1 MNRSKK
7 DADILASLS
16 NEELRA
22 AQRLIVAVEKGSVRE
37 VRQLLQASAPVN
49 VPVGYRG
56 RHALHTA
63 AFKGN
68 AAVVRELLAG
78 GADVNAGNDSN
89 MSALALAAF
98 QRRVDT
104 CMALL
109 EADNLDLDMAN
120 DKGWTALMQAANQ
133 GLVRVTRELIRRGAA
148 LDAANQFGYTA
159 LALAA
164 SSRRSECVD
173 CLVAAGADTRR
184 ACRVLGKNAAAVSLI
199 EESWKRCEGQ
209 GGTRAAS
216 AAASAHA
223 TAAGRG
229 TAPGQ
234 ARTSAS
240 VAAAAAA
247 AAAPGSNSSSRS
259 SSRPGS
265 VPIAL
270 QNRRTTSPAALESP
284 THQLSVSPGGSS
296 PLHHQQQQRQ
306 QQQQQQQQQ
315 HAHHDP
321 FVSFASTLS
330 GSHPLGEAA
339 GSFSSFGAGSSFYH
353 PTGKGSA
360 SYPQSKPLSASPAEF
375 SSSPPATFGPIGS
388 PSRSTFSS
396 SYDGPSFLS
405 DSSLS
410 PPLHSSFASPRGHP
424 HSLPQT
430 HSKSLQAQPPVGSW
444 STPLHTD
451 GFGSSQSP
459 RHVATQD
466 PGPIGTP
473 PSDGAWTPLASL
485 SHSLGS
491 GGFGHA
497 GPFGGPPGLG
507 NEQGAADRLA
517 ASV

>member
-296 PLHHQQQQRQ
+296 PLHHHHQQR
-306 QQQQQQQQQ
+306 QQQQ

-517 ASV
+517 ASVANIALD